1 MVACVLLKFRVSFLR
16 VPVSGHIHLQSA
28 IMKQSIPDRWTEYI
42 PVGRRIPGTRFIAFK
57 VPLKSM
63 YDIQLKPWQRFS
75 PSDLFKEVGKQ
86 KEELGLIV
94 DLTCTQRYYSAKEL
108 PKTIMYSKIFTIGHQ
123 VPSTKVINQ
132 FQNRVKQ
139 YLSENS
145 ENDKLVGVH
154 CTHGLNRT
162 GYLVCRYLIDML
174 SMEPSEAIEKFNNS
188 RGHSIERT
196 NYLDD
201 LLHAKSRSSAELN
214 KPQVKNQQHVP
225 GKNYNSRPPP
235 RPAVQP
241 GSHGAGFNKPQVK
254 NPQHVPGKNSNSRP
268 PPRPVVQPGSQGSAG
283 FNKPQV
289 KNQQHLPGKNSNSQP
304 PPPGSQG
311 SAGFNKPQVKNQQHV
326 PGKNSNSRP
335 PPPGRHGNTRGT
347 PGCGPKTPGTPFAQP
362 PLHHKQ
368 GQGLGPQA
376 SFPHSGGRNP
386 SFAPKTPPPGFPNP
400 LMQGPRHSL
409 PQSEDEPP
417 HHFSG
422 PNRHRHHSQRPFPRH
437 QAHDAVNGAP
447 PQDCRPRSTQQ
458 NDRNPG
464 NSFPAQPSRPSQRV
478 NSDPYQKYPKPGL
491 KKKPKK
497 QWQ

>member
-201 LLHAKSRSSAELN
+201 LLHAKSR
-214 KPQVKNQQHVP
+214 
-225 GKNYNSRPPP
+225 
-235 RPAVQP
+235 
-241 GSHGAGFNKPQVK
+241 
-254 NPQHVPGKNSNSRP
+254 
-268 PPRPVVQPGSQGSAG
+268 SAG

>member
-241 GSHGAGFNKPQVK
+241 GSHGSAGFNKPQVK

-311 SAGFNKPQVKNQQHV
+311 
-326 PGKNSNSRP
+326 
-335 PPPGRHGNTRGT
+335 
-347 PGCGPKTPGTPFAQP
+347 
-362 PLHHKQ
+362 
-368 GQGLGPQA
+368 
-376 SFPHSGGRNP
+376 
-386 SFAPKTPPPGFPNP
+386 FAPKTPPPGFPNP